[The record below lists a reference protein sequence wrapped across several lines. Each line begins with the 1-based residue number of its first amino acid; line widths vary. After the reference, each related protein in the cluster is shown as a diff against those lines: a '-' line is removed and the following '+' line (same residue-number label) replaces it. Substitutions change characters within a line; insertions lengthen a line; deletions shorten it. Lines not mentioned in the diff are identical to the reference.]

1 MGPWESVPAPAVAE
15 GGRAGTGAGPRE
27 TGGAS
32 GGTDPCRGPGVLK
45 VLSAVSDING

>member
-27 TGGAS
+27 TGNFREERTHA
-32 GGTDPCRGPGVLK
+32 
-45 VLSAVSDING
+45 AVRAC